1 MAESGFVV
9 YKFHDVQLAHPNV
22 SLEVVMDDYMFPAYT
37 SPKFRTKSIKLGDS
51 MFLSIISRGD
61 SVG

>member
-9 YKFHDVQLAHPNV
+9 YKFHDVQLARANV
-22 SLEVVMDDYMFPAYT
+22 SLEVVMDDYMFPAYA

-51 MFLSIISRGD
+51 MFL
-61 SVG
+61 